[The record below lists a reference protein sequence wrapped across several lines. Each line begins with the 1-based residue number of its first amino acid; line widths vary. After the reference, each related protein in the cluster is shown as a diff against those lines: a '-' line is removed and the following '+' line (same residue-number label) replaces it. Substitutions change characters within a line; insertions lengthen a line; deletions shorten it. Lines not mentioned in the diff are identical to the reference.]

1 MIERCHFWFNVIE
14 AGIWIALAG
23 WFLFLAVR
31 RRSSLKKTFLVFSAT
46 LFVFGIS
53 DLIETQTG
61 AWYKPFSLFM
71 LKAICVL
78 FIAGCLVVL
87 FRNRAECERVMN
99 GKEDSQQKEE

>member
-1 MIERCHFWFNVIE
+1 MIERFHFWFNVIE
-14 AGIWIALAG
+14 AGIWIVLAG
-23 WFLFLAVR
+23 WFLFLALKR
-31 RRSSLKKTFLVFSAT
+31 QSSLKKTFLVFSVT
-46 LFVFGIS
+46 LFFFGIS

-71 LKAICVL
+71 MKAVCVL

-99 GKEDSQQKEE
+99 GKEDSKTKD